1 MTAAAVDARTMLP
14 PRHRRLK
21 NPLVFS

>member
-14 PRHRRLK
+14 RRQRRLK